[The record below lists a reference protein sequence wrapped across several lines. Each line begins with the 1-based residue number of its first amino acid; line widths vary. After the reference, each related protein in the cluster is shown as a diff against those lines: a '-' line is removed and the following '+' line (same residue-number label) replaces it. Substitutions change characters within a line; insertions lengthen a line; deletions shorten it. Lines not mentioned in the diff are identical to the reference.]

1 MPVQD
6 YIQQSYQKVDN
17 HMKDMVSWLG
27 RRGRYVKVEDT
38 KIYWEE
44 EPLGTKTNS
53 NWEAIM
59 IEG

>member
-1 MPVQD
+1 
-6 YIQQSYQKVDN
+6 
-17 HMKDMVSWLG
+17 
-27 RRGRYVKVEDT
+27 VKVGDT
-38 KIYWEE
+38 KIYWEK